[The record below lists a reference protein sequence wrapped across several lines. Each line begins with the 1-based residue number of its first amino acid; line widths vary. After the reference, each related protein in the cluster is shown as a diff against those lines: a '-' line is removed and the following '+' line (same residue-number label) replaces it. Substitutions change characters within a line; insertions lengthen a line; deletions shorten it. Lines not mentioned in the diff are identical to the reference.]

1 MLDASME
8 PEENTI
14 RRKTVNN
21 NIVNEITERQLRHDV
36 PDFSS
41 GDTVKV
47 YVRIVEN
54 KKERI
59 QVFEG
64 VVIQRRGHGVSETF
78 VVRKISGGIG
88 VERTF
93 PVNSPAIS
101 KIELVR
107 RGKVRRARIHYLRG
121 LSGKAARI
129 KPADEKGK

>member
-1 MLDASME
+1 M
-8 PEENTI
+8 
-14 RRKTVNN
+14 NN
-21 NIVNEITERQLRHDV
+21 NIVNEITERQLRHDL
-36 PDFSS
+36 PEFSS

-54 KKERI
+54 KKERT

-78 VVRKISGGIG
+78 VVRKLSSGIG

-93 PVNSPAIS
+93 PVNSPAIA
-101 KIELVR
+101 KIEVVR
-107 RGKVRRARIHYLRG
+107 RGKVRRARIHYMRG

-129 KPADEKGK
+129 KPADEKSK